1 MKAINKI
8 NTAFIIITIIYST
21 KFNQCPK
28 RPCLDM
34 TDV

>member
-8 NTAFIIITIIYST
+8 NTAFIITIIYST

-28 RPCLDM
+28 KPCLDI
-34 TDV
+34 TEV